1 MMIWTFGW
9 TALAFN
15 DAKRDLTVVEIVY
28 RNSKMAACLLDLF
41 RTGWKRPHWKFCWC
55 VMCDTSDAP
64 FHFLHRIVVRRLFI
78 CVAGHLNNRLPL
90 NIRCPQ
96 LLSTTSCG
104 KKLLDWN
111 RREFLPSKVFLLLLR
126 LSVHL
131 TRSASSN
138 FLAGEDVLLFPRA

>member
-1 MMIWTFGW
+1 
-9 TALAFN
+9 
-15 DAKRDLTVVEIVY
+15 
-28 RNSKMAACLLDLF
+28 
-41 RTGWKRPHWKFCWC
+41 
-55 VMCDTSDAP
+55 MCDTSDAP

-96 LLSTTSCG
+96 LLSTTSCE
-104 KKLLDWN
+104 KELLDWN

-138 FLAGEDVLLFPRA
+138 FLAGEDVLLFPRAQTWTDMTHSLVQLSTCSHILLNACQHRFQTLRFVL